1 MKQKKIK
8 DHLHSESLSNDD
20 NMNVFNEVY
29 DSIDDLV
36 QARTKFEADAF
47 GIEDE
52 ETVKKIE
59 LNAANYYYDK
69 IINIVNIAI
78 DGWKA

>member
-59 LNAANYYYDK
+59 LNAAKYYYDR
-69 IINIVNIAI
+69 IIKIVNIAI